1 MKLTAGAFALAAI
14 GLAAA
19 PSLAEKKG
27 GLLVAQGEIP
37 EARVVDVAIDL
48 FAPGV
53 SDEPP
58 SRDDVTTS
66 RTWAECTE
74 VKTFTSSG
82 MIAPASVPQV
92 MTTDNFHHS
101 DGSPPRFGIVNFDT
115 MKVST
120 TDTIDVNQT
129 SCVSGTSKLNFTA
142 SA

>member
-58 SRDDVTTS
+58 SPMNV
-66 RTWAECTE
+66 
-74 VKTFTSSG
+74 
-82 MIAPASVPQV
+82 
-92 MTTDNFHHS
+92 
-101 DGSPPRFGIVNFDT
+101 IVNWT
-115 MKVST
+115 ELMK
-120 TDTIDVNQT
+120 
-129 SCVSGTSKLNFTA
+129 
-142 SA
+142 